1 MPEKLKSADEN
12 DAVSLVADSRLP
24 SPPTVFHSTMT
35 DEKRRHLLVLLKQW
49 AEEDAN
55 ATPEEIASTCEFVI
69 AFDESRPH
77 RPVFTEYIK
86 QLDEANQE

>member
-49 AEEDAN
+49 AEE
-55 ATPEEIASTCEFVI
+55 IASTREFMI
-69 AFDESRPH
+69 AFNESRPH